1 MIFVGVVNFA
11 EKIVYHGKKIDI
23 CSCQNEDSD
32 NYLVRIDL
40 ITECKDYSN
49 DWRRIRAIFRIK

>member
-49 DWRRIRAIFRIK
+49 D